1 MKESRGLVK
10 RLRNLIF
17 ASGQSLPGIP
27 IVELAGNKRVLI
39 ENHLGIT
46 EYEHEKIG
54 VLVKYGKV
62 TITGESLEIGRLSNQ
77 QLVIT
82 GRIDGIQ
89 MERGEP
95 Q

>member
-1 MKESRGLVK
+1 MKESHGMIK
-10 RLRNLIF
+10 RLREFVF
-17 ASGQSLPGIP
+17 ASGQSLPGVP

-54 VLVKYGKV
+54 IQVKNGKV
-62 TITGESLEIGRLSNQ
+62 IVTGESLEICCLSRQ

-82 GRIDGIQ
+82 GKIDSIQ
-89 MERGEP
+89 MERG
-95 Q
+95 QS